1 MQAKKREEK
10 IKTFINT
17 HTHTKKST
25 EGKMST
31 KTISWYFLPSK
42 FRLF

>member
-1 MQAKKREEK
+1 MQAKKGEEK
-10 IKTFINT
+10 IKTFK